1 MSRVYCMNRS
11 KGMEATPLNAASLER
26 KMLGAI
32 EGTRTP
38 TPLPVHGPEPCASA
52 NSATMASGQSV
63 ATARKAAA
71 SGRPTPLFYKC
82 TSHCQTEQLL
92 QLGVHCDLR
101 VQNFGNRA
109 AFFRRLGVFLE
120 GGRVGARHFADHI
133 NVAGGDGPSGI
144 QFLE

>member
-52 NSATMASGQSV
+52 NSATMASGLNHGSQK
-63 ATARKAAA
+63 ATV
-71 SGRPTPLFYKC
+71 SGRPAVLFYRQQVC
-82 TSHCQTEQLL
+82 CQTALITL
-92 QLGVHCDLR
+92 CSSRTCVL
-101 VQNFGNRA
+101 N
-109 AFFRRLGVFLE
+109 VFE
-120 GGRVGARHFADHI
+120 V
-133 NVAGGDGPSGI
+133 VST
-144 QFLE
+144 